1 MIRPCCS
8 PLVALPCMLSP
19 TAVLTFGWEHQS
31 ATIQQNW
38 SRVSCRLHCRTAL
51 ALAHQAPSAPRADAQ
66 VVTDFCA
73 QHLPRNT
80 AAFADPRLQLINDDA
95 RTQLESW
102 PDKFDVIIGDLADPL
117 DGGPCYQL
125 YTQVGRAVLKAE
137 GLGLRV
143 GGMRGH
149 NGSYHQLCVQ
159 VGWAEG
165 QQGWA
170 RERGGPWVVG
180 GSGLA
185 LHCNSC
191 LEDREIGAMG

>member
-31 ATIQQNW
+31 ATTQQNW

-143 GGMRGH
+143 GGMGARAGDVIKGAITGHAISCACRCAGQRG
-149 NGSYHQLCVQ
+149 S
-159 VGWAEG
+159 
-165 QQGWA
+165 
-170 RERGGPWVVG
+170 RGGQESG
-180 GSGLA
+180 GDHGW
-185 LHCNSC
+185 
-191 LEDREIGAMG
+191 